1 MPVCARA
8 IQQADGSFLLALDPA
23 NTSPATCAYVVDTG
37 SESAWAE
44 LGSMT
49 IEEASYI
56 TGIVALLWASAW
68 GIRALIYAVKTSDK
82 GIENE

>member
-8 IQQADGSFLLALDPA
+8 IQQPDGTFLLALDPA

-37 SESAWAE
+37 SSSAWAE

-49 IEEASYI
+49 IEDASYI
-56 TGIVALLWASAW
+56 TGLVALLWAGAW
-68 GIRALIYAVKTSDK
+68 GIRLVIMALTTSDK
-82 GIENE
+82 GESQ